1 MRLTQTQQ
9 RQKQGDRR
17 GSGVIEGR
25 IGGRDVCV
33 WSGLLSVVM
42 AACVWS
48 GLLAVVRGVVNVVNE
63 KEEEERKRRNWVL
76 I

>member
-1 MRLTQTQQ
+1 MRLTQTRQ

-25 IGGRDVCV
+25 IGEWDACV
-33 WSGLLSVVM
+33 WSALLSVVG

-48 GLLAVVRGVVNVVNE
+48 GLLAPVRGVVTVVNE
-63 KEEEERKRRNWVL
+63 KEEEERKRKN
-76 I
+76 